1 MAKHKEIPVIATCI
15 KTGKSFK
22 YKSAKKASEILGV
35 HRSMIS
41 KVISDNDTKQS
52 AGGYYWQKLNP

>member
-1 MAKHKEIPVIATCI
+1 MKKKFQKKIILGEPLIPH
-15 KTGKSFK
+15 
-22 YKSAKKASEILGV
+22 KSALNLY
-35 HRSMIS
+35 S